1 MVRSKVDVHKLHEND
16 TLSTSRGVTSQ
27 PFEIPFRSLIA
38 RDAENLLLAGR
49 CISGDFY
56 PHGAY
61 RMMGNTSAMGEAAGF
76 AAAYVC
82 GKNIALNEIPANALR
97 QRMQEYL

>member
-1 MVRSKVDVHKLHEND
+1 MQLTAHQQEMLDGKHGETMAKVMK
-16 TLSTSRGVTSQ
+16 TLVMYGETFG
-27 PFEIPFRSLIA
+27 A
-38 RDAENLLLAGR
+38 KDMDNLLLAGR

-76 AAAYVC
+76 GAAYVC
-82 GKNIALNEIPANALR
+82 RKDIALNEIPADALR